1 MSIEKSLESLGLTQM
16 EALAYTYLVANPSST
31 GYRVARGIGK
41 PTANVYRALESL
53 GRKGAV
59 LQDRAATP
67 SFRALSPEDL
77 LARLEHDFM
86 QRKTLAAERLAS
98 LQPDEGDE
106 RIYALNSPDQ
116 VLTRARIVLAST
128 RRLLLVDGS
137 VPVVATLA
145 NEIAEAR
152 SRGVRVLIRARAV
165 PAIREASTPI
175 ALTAHRDT
183 FEDTPPPPGT
193 LPSLRLCADAREVLL
208 AAFDQEEARTLEAFW
223 TRSSFLARS
232 MHDALMAERCC
243 ARVEAMMADGLSV
256 DEVEAAMEEW
266 KNLRTMV

>member
-16 EALAYTYLVANPSST
+16 EALAYAYLVANPSST

-67 SFRALSPEDL
+67 SFRALAPDDL

-86 QRKTLAAERLAS
+86 KRKKAAAEKLAS

-116 VLTRARIVLAST
+116 VLTRARLVLASARRAVLVDAMTSLAAALEDEIADART
-128 RRLLLVDGS
+128 RRVR
-137 VPVVATLA
+137 VM
-145 NEIAEAR
+145 IR
-152 SRGVRVLIRARAV
+152 SRIAMPAHDDTVAVGPSAPGV
-165 PAIREASTPI
+165 
-175 ALTAHRDT
+175 
-183 FEDTPPPPGT
+183 
-193 LPSLRLCADAREVLL
+193 LPSLRVVTDAREVLL
-208 AAFDQEEARTLEAFW
+208 AAFDRDEARTRDAFW

-232 MHDALMAERCC
+232 LHDALAAELCC
-243 ARVEAMMADGLSV
+243 ARIEAMMTDGLSAE
-256 DEVEAAMEEW
+256 EVEAVFEEW
-266 KNLRTMV
+266 RELRRLV

>member
-16 EALAYTYLVANPSST
+16 EALAYAYLVANPSST

-67 SFRALSPEDL
+67 SFRALAPDDL

-86 QRKTLAAERLAS
+86 QRKSAAAEKLAS

-106 RIYALNSPDQ
+106 RIYALNAPDQ
-116 VLTRARIVLAST
+116 VMTRARLMLASA
-128 RRLLLVDGS
+128 RRVVLVNTATT
-137 VPVVATLA
+137 VAERVHD
-145 NEIAEAR
+145 EIAEAR
-152 SRGVRVLIRARAV
+152 ARRVRVLLCTRAEGS
-165 PAIREASTPI
+165 PP
-175 ALTAHRDT
+175 HHDT
-183 FEDTPPPPGT
+183 FPRASAAPGV
-193 LPSLRLCADAREVLL
+193 LPSLRIVADAREVLL
-208 AAFDQEEARTLEAFW
+208 ASFDHDEARTHEAFW

-232 MHDALMAERCC
+232 LHDALAAELCC
-243 ARVEAMMADGLSV
+243 ARIETMMAGGLSAE
-256 DEVEAAMEEW
+256 EVEAVFEEW
-266 KNLRTMV
+266 RELRRLV

>member
-16 EALAYTYLVANPSST
+16 EALAYAYLVINPSST

-59 LQDRAATP
+59 LQDRATTP
-67 SFRALSPEDL
+67 SFRALSPDDL

-86 QRKTLAAERLAS
+86 QRKGAAAEKLAS

-116 VLTRARIVLAST
+116 VLTRARIVLASS
-128 RRLLLVDGS
+128 RRLVLVDAS
-137 VPVVATLA
+137 VALLATLHR
-145 NEIAEAR
+145 EIGETR
-152 SRGVRVLIRARAV
+152 TRGVRLLVRARAL
-165 PAIREASTPI
+165 PAFRENATSP
-175 ALTAHRDT
+175 ALPAHHDT
-183 FEDTPPPPGT
+183 FEDVPPSPGT
-193 LPSLRLCADAREVLL
+193 LPSLRMVSDAREVLL
-208 AAFDQEEARTLEAFW
+208 AAFDPEEARTREAFW

-232 MHDALMAERCC
+232 MHDALAAELCG
-243 ARVEAMMADGLSV
+243 ARIEAMTAEGLSV
-256 DEVEAAMEEW
+256 DEVEAVIEEW
-266 KNLRTMV
+266 REARRMV